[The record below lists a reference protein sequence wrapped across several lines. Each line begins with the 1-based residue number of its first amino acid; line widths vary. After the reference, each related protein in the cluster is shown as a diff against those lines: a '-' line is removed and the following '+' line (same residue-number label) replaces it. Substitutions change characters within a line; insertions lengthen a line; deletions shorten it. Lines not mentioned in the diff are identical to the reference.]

1 MIIPYEK
8 ALKKAFLRKALFSA
22 LKSLLYT
29 LNKKDILPNLQKRFW
44 KFLKASKWVQS
55 LKKKDKKIYE
65 TFKGY
70 SHVSAGR
77 TFSCETCF

>member
-29 LNKKDILPNLQKRFW
+29 LNKKDILPNLQKRF
-44 KFLKASKWVQS
+44 
-55 LKKKDKKIYE
+55 
-65 TFKGY
+65 
-70 SHVSAGR
+70 
-77 TFSCETCF
+77 